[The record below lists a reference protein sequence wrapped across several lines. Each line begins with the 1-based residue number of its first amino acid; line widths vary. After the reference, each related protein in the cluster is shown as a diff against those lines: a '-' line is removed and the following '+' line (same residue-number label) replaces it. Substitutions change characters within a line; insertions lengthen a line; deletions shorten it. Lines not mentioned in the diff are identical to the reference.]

1 MPAPPN
7 KLSRFWKDLKR
18 RGVVQVI
25 TVYTSIALVLIEI
38 INNLIKYFDLP
49 PILGTF
55 VIVILAVGFPLTLI
69 LSWLYDLSGD
79 GIERTKS
86 IDELKEQGPVKVTNA
101 WKIATYVS
109 FAIILSL
116 VTFNILKGRS
126 GLRSGDIKSLA
137 ILPFDNYTGDNGLD
151 YVAAG
156 MHSTLIGDMGKLG
169 ELRVIGKTTSNAYR
183 NTDISAPDIARELN
197 VEALVEPTVTCYG
210 DSVCIQIRVITFF
223 PEERQLWV
231 GDFKEDKSQI
241 LNLYN
246 RITRQIADE
255 ILVKL
260 SPEEKRLFTESRT
273 IDKEAYDEYLK
284 GLSFL
289 DDFSKEAMS
298 NAMNNLN
305 SAIEKEPDWAPLY
318 AGLAK
323 AWVVMAQIGY
333 VAPSLAYQNVNENL
347 DKALEHD
354 PELSEA
360 HFIRG
365 MSAYLHEWNW
375 DKGEKEFLKAL
386 AINPNDGLSRIY
398 YSHLLAIL
406 QRPEEALAQGQLALD
421 LDPLNP
427 LLQCLYSALL
437 VINDDCEKALD
448 HLEKIVAINPE
459 NPLANNIIE
468 MAAFRC
474 QDYQRAFKVSKYLL
488 AFFLEEEAY
497 KKIEIIYE
505 KKGFMEAY
513 EEIALQLELYA
524 ETNPIPPTDLAV
536 RNIYVNNLEKAMG
549 WVEKGYEIRDPNM
562 PYIATGINN
571 MDPLFD
577 DPRFIA
583 ILEKMNLPLPKT
595 N

>member
-116 VTFNILKGRS
+116 VTFNILKGTS

-137 ILPFDNYTGDNGLD
+137 ILPFDNYTGDDGLD
-151 YVAAG
+151 FVAAG

-183 NTDISAPDIARELN
+183 NTDISAPDIAKELN

-246 RITRQIADE
+246 QITRQIADE

-260 SPEEKRLFTESRT
+260 SPEEKRLFTESRA

-298 NAMNNLN
+298 KAMDNLN

-333 VAPSLAYQNVNENL
+333 VSPSIAYQNVNANL
-347 DKALEHD
+347 DKALELD
-354 PELSEA
+354 PDLSEA

-365 MSAYLHEWNW
+365 MSAYLHEWDW
-375 DKGEKEFLKAL
+375 DKGEKEFSKAL

-437 VINDDCEKALD
+437 VIVDDCEAALD
-448 HLEKIVAINPE
+448 QLDKIVAIDPE

-468 MAAFRC
+468 TAAFRC
-474 QDYQRAFKVSKYLL
+474 QDYQRTFKASKYIL
-488 AFFLEEEAY
+488 AFFFEEEVY
-497 KKIEIIYE
+497 NKIEGIYE
-505 KKGFMEAY
+505 TKGFTAAY
-513 EEIALQLELYA
+513 EEIAVQLELYS
-524 ETNPIPPTDLAV
+524 ETNPLLPTDLAM
-536 RNIYVNNLEKAMG
+536 RNIYVHNLEKAMA
-549 WVEKGYEIRDPNM
+549 WIEKGYESRDPNM